1 MKLIYT
7 VLLFISFS
15 TLYAQVDLEVNI
27 LGPTD
32 GKPLGNIEV
41 LIENP
46 SIGFTNTAITNSFGK
61 VIFKGLSLSG
71 SYRIFTKETTDYLEA
86 EAKDIELRSNFKRS
100 ITLVL
105 PRNIEKTLAEI
116 TITSSRA
123 TAINTINA
131 EVASEISIKK
141 IQELPVEGRDITRM
155 LYRLPNVSQATGFY
169 PEAPNVS
176 INGANGLYNN
186 YLIDGMDNNERFLG
200 GQKFAIPVGFAQN
213 VTVLTNNYSTEFG
226 NTGNGIINV
235 TSKSGS
241 NQFSGEAFFITRPGP
256 SIDGQTDFA
265 QRDLSGN
272 QVKNGFQ
279 RYQGGF
285 GLGGAIVKEKTFYY
299 VNFEHTSDIK
309 DNLLTSPVLGIN
321 QTVRGENRFDY
332 FSAKIDQK
340 WSERFNSSLRVNLGF
355 VNIGRQA
362 GGLTGGNGFPSAA
375 NSQDRNS
382 VLIASKNTYTGN
394 NFKFES
400 NVQYS
405 NFRWNYGKAVNP
417 SSPDVTV
424 KDPTG
429 QSIAYLG
436 HPGYLFDS
444 HESTIQLQEKL
455 SIYKGNHTLK
465 FGVELISADHQLFGG
480 GNPNGSYTV
489 QLTQPE
495 LDALKARNLGAN
507 LGVNDIPSTAK
518 VLSYGVE
525 LRPNSFGKTQ
535 NIFSFYAEDQ
545 FAATPKLNLT
555 FGVRYD
561 YDNLSKGG
569 SSSGD
574 YNNIAPRASFNY
586 KLTDRSSIRGGY
598 GIFYDKILYAIYS
611 DALQQNS
618 TNSDFKTQLQY
629 FIDKGVLPS
638 TTSIDAVTFDGNLGV
653 GTSNNAGLPFG
664 YLNGPS
670 AATYAGQRN
679 SFSGERRIL
688 NPNGYQN
695 PYTQQISIGYQYQI
709 ANDKLFYVDVMY
721 NKSNNLFRTRNLNA
735 PSAYNAVA
743 GGNTARWSSS
753 ADSTRL
759 LPIYGSSAVINGQT
773 VTGVAKSV
781 VLTETEGESE
791 YYATS
796 FNLQKGRGNDDFAY
810 RIIYTL
816 SSLRNN
822 TEDINFRAS
831 DANNFA
837 NEWGPS
843 INDRRH
849 IINAI
854 FNYYPAKNLSVTLAM
869 LLQSGQPI
877 NRVPDGSKYTISYSN
892 GKPVLFDK
900 DGNRVPAAGKDISTS
915 TTNDLNGDGSAFGD
929 SYVGNSD
936 RFPGVSRN
944 SDRLPWSNTFDVGVQ
959 YLIPFSTG
967 KSKLELRADVFN
979 LFNAVNLSGYSNN
992 ATQSNQ
998 IQIGAVGGPLQIKNA
1013 APPQQFQFGV
1023 RFLF

>member
-1 MKLIYT
+1 MKLFYT
-7 VLLFISFS
+7 LILFFS
-15 TLYAQVDLEVNI
+15 IHFLYAQVDLEVTI
-27 LGPTD
+27 LSPAD
-32 GKPLGNIEV
+32 GQPLPGIEV
-41 LIENP
+41 QIENP
-46 SIGFTNTAITNSFGK
+46 AIGYNQVATTNSFGTAL
-61 VIFKGLSLSG
+61 FKGLPLSG
-71 SYRIFTKETTDYLEA
+71 VYRVFTTESSEYLEA

-105 PRNIEKTLAEI
+105 PKKVEKTLEEV

-123 TAINTINA
+123 TAINTVNA
-131 EVASEISIKK
+131 EVASDMSIQK

-155 LYRLPNVSQATGFY
+155 LFRLPNVSQATGFF

-200 GQKFAIPVGFAQN
+200 GQKFAIPVGFVQN
-213 VTVLTNNYSTEFG
+213 VNVLTNNYSVEFG

-235 TSKSGS
+235 TSKGGS
-241 NQFSGEAFFITRPGP
+241 NQLSGEAFFITRPGP
-256 SIDGQTDFA
+256 SIDGQSDFV

-279 RYQGGF
+279 RYQAGF

-299 VNFEHTSDIK
+299 VNFEHTTDLK

-321 QTVRGENRFDY
+321 QTARGENSFNY

-340 WSERFNSSLRVNLGF
+340 WSAKFSSSLRTNIGF

-362 GGLTGGNGFPSAA
+362 GGLNGGNGFPSAA

-382 VLIASKNTYTGN
+382 VLIVNKNTFVGS

-405 NFRWNYGKAVNP
+405 SFRWNYGKPENP
-417 SSPDVTV
+417 DSPNVTV
-424 KDPTG
+424 LDPTG

-436 HPGYLFDS
+436 HPGYVFDS
-444 HESTIQLQEKL
+444 RESTVQLQEKL
-455 SIYKGNHTLK
+455 TVYKGNHTLK
-465 FGVELISADHQLFGG
+465 FGAELISAKHELFGG

-495 LDALKARNLGAN
+495 LDAVKAKNLGAN
-507 LGVNDIPSTAK
+507 LGVTDIPATAK
-518 VLSYGVE
+518 VLSYGIE
-525 LRPNSFGKTQ
+525 LRPNGFGKTQ

-545 FAATPKLNLT
+545 WAATSRLNITVGL
-555 FGVRYD
+555 RYD
-561 YDNLSKGG
+561 YDNLSEGG
-569 SSSGD
+569 SSHGD

-586 KLTDRSSIRGGY
+586 KLTDRSSLRGGY
-598 GIFYDKILYAIYS
+598 GIFYDKILYSIYS

-618 TNSDFKTQLQY
+618 TNSDFKKQLQY
-629 FIDKGVLPS
+629 FVDQGVLPS
-638 TTSIDAVTFDGNLGV
+638 NTNIDAITFDGNLGV

-664 YLNGPS
+664 YLNGPPAS
-670 AATYAGQRN
+670 TYAGQRN
-679 SFSGERRIL
+679 SFSSERRIL

-695 PYTQQISIGYQYQI
+695 PYTQQISLGYQYQI
-709 ANDKLFYVDVMY
+709 ANDKLFYVDLVY

-735 PSAYNAVA
+735 PTAWNAVA
-743 GGNTARWSSS
+743 AGNTARATAT

-759 LPIYGSSAVINGQT
+759 LPIYGSTAVINGQP
-773 VTGVAKSV
+773 VTGIAKSV

-791 YYATS
+791 YYAAS
-796 FNLQKGRGNDDFAY
+796 FNLQKDRGNGKFSY
-810 RIIYTL
+810 RLIYTL
-816 SSLRNN
+816 SYLRNN
-822 TEDINFRAS
+822 TEDINFRAM

-849 IINAI
+849 IINGI
-854 FNYYPAKNLSVTLAM
+854 LNYYPTKNLTATLAA
-869 LLQSGQPI
+869 LVQSGQPI
-877 NRVPDGSKYTISYSN
+877 NRVPNGSIYAIVN
-892 GKPVLFDK
+892 
-900 DGNRVPAAGKDISTS
+900 STGTPLGG
-915 TTNDLNGDGSAFGD
+915 TTNDLNGDGGAFGD
-929 SYVGNSD
+929 AYVGNSD
-936 RFPGVSRN
+936 RYPGASRN
-944 SDRLPWSNTFDVGVQ
+944 SDRLPWAYTFDLSVQ
-959 YLIPFSTG
+959 YVIPFSANNR
-967 KSKLELRADVFN
+967 LEIRADVFN
-979 LFNAVNLSGYSNN
+979 LLNTVNLSGYSNN

-998 IQIGAVGGPLQIKNA
+998 IQLGPVGAPIVTKNA
-1013 APPQQFQFGV
+1013 APPRQFQFGV
-1023 RFLF
+1023 RLVF